1 MSRRTS
7 KPAVAPAAT
16 AHTDPHGSTPPPVSP
31 LLGAV
36 ATAAPPDGMMS
47 RGARLPQ
54 SAAIPAPVDPPIAAP
69 AIAVPA
75 VAPEL
80 ELAGEVRRLV
90 LAGRAGEARELYGDV
105 VARHQ
110 RRAWRL
116 ACYYLRDT
124 AEADEAVQD
133 AFVKAF
139 SHLPTYD
146 PGRSFEVWLTR
157 ILVNSCLD
165 RVKARKRRLRWV
177 VGLSDAGPGFE
188 PPAAPVARD
197 AQASQETVVL
207 RRERARALL
216 TAVRQ
221 LPNRQRTVIMLSHFD
236 GRSTREVSEMTGL
249 SESTVRVHLFRG
261 LRRLR
266 GLVTRS

>member
-7 KPAVAPAAT
+7 AAGAARAKAKP
-16 AHTDPHGSTPPPVSP
+16 TPPADAGP
-31 LLGAV
+31 LPD
-36 ATAAPPDGMMS
+36 ATMPI
-47 RGARLPQ
+47 GARL
-54 SAAIPAPVDPPIAAP
+54 AAPIAGP
-69 AIAVPA
+69 RSDVDVPA
-75 VAPEL
+75 AAASVTSTPVRTAESPAT
-80 ELAGEVRRLV
+80 ELAGEVRRLM
-90 LAGRAGEARELYGDV
+90 LAGRTGEARELYGDV

-146 PGRSFEVWLTR
+146 PARSFEVWLTR

-177 VGLSDAGPGFE
+177 IGLADAGPGFE

-216 TAVRQ
+216 NAVRQ

-266 GLVTRS
+266 GLVTRF

>member
-1 MSRRTS
+1 MPKAARL
-7 KPAVAPAAT
+7 AAPVSAAT
-16 AHTDPHGSTPPPVSP
+16 APVVTATPDA
-31 LLGAV
+31 G
-36 ATAAPPDGMMS
+36 
-47 RGARLPQ
+47 R
-54 SAAIPAPVDPPIAAP
+54 
-69 AIAVPA
+69 
-75 VAPEL
+75 APEIPSL
-80 ELAGEVRRLV
+80 ELAGEVRRL
-90 LAGRAGEARELYGDV
+90 LMAGRAGEARELYGDV
-105 VARHQ
+105 VGRHQ

-139 SHLPTYD
+139 SHLLTYD
-146 PGRSFEVWLTR
+146 PARSFEVWLTR

-177 VGLSDAGPGFE
+177 IGLGDAGPGFE
-188 PPAAPVARD
+188 PPASPPSRD
-197 AQASQETVVL
+197 AQASQEVVVL
-207 RRERARALL
+207 RRERAKALL

-236 GRSTREVSEMTGL
+236 GRSTREVSQMTGL

>member
-7 KPAVAPAAT
+7 KPAAA
-16 AHTDPHGSTPPPVSP
+16 
-31 LLGAV
+31 GA
-36 ATAAPPDGMMS
+36 ARALAAPPD
-47 RGARLPQ
+47 A
-54 SAAIPAPVDPPIAAP
+54 
-69 AIAVPA
+69 PA
-75 VAPEL
+75 VAAVPDATMPKAAPLAAADAALDAARSAEAGAAADAEIRRAETPGL
-80 ELAGEVRRLV
+80 ELAGEVRRLM
-90 LAGRAGEARELYGDV
+90 LAGRAGEARELYGDLV
-105 VARHQ
+105 GRHQ

-146 PGRSFEVWLTR
+146 PARSFVVWLTR

-177 VGLSDAGPGFE
+177 VGLGDAGPGFE
-188 PPAAPVARD
+188 PPAAPPSRD

-207 RRERARALL
+207 RRERAKALL

-236 GRSTREVSEMTGL
+236 GRSTREVSAMTGL

>member
-1 MSRRTS
+1 MMQ
-7 KPAVAPAAT
+7 PARASATAPATETSSPQPT
-16 AHTDPHGSTPPPVSP
+16 AG
-31 LLGAV
+31 
-36 ATAAPPDGMMS
+36 
-47 RGARLPQ
+47 Q
-54 SAAIPAPVDPPIAAP
+54 AP
-69 AIAVPA
+69 AS
-75 VAPEL
+75 EL
-80 ELAGEVRRLV
+80 ELAGEVRRLL

-105 VARHQ
+105 VGRHQ

-139 SHLPTYD
+139 AHLATYD
-146 PGRSFEVWLTR
+146 PARSFEVWLTR

-177 VGLSDAGPGFE
+177 VGLGDAGPGFE
-188 PPAAPVARD
+188 PPAAPPTPG
-197 AQASQETVVL
+197 AQGTQEVVVL

-216 TAVRQ
+216 NAVRQ

>member
-7 KPAVAPAAT
+7 KPAAAPAAT
-16 AHTDPHGSTPPPVSP
+16 AHANPHGSTPPPISP
-31 LLGAV
+31 VPGAV
-36 ATAAPPDGMMS
+36 ATGAPPDGMMS

-54 SAAIPAPVDPPIAAP
+54 SATVPAPVDPPIAAP
-69 AIAVPA
+69 ATPA
-75 VAPEL
+75 AAPEL

>member
-7 KPAVAPAAT
+7 KPAAAPAAT
-16 AHTDPHGSTPPPVSP
+16 AHANPHGSTPPPISP
-31 LLGAV
+31 LPGAV
-36 ATAAPPDGMMS
+36 ATGAPPDGMMS

-54 SAAIPAPVDPPIAAP
+54 SATVPTPVDPPIAAP
-69 AIAVPA
+69 ATPA
-75 VAPEL
+75 AAPEL

-188 PPAAPVARD
+188 PPSAPVARD

-221 LPNRQRTVIMLSHFD
+221 LPVRQRTVIMLSHFD

>member
-1 MSRRTS
+1 MPKAARL
-7 KPAVAPAAT
+7 AAPV
-16 AHTDPHGSTPPPVSP
+16 P
-31 LLGAV
+31 V
-36 ATAAPPDGMMS
+36 AT
-47 RGARLPQ
+47 
-54 SAAIPAPVDPPIAAP
+54 
-69 AIAVPA
+69 VPA
-75 VAPEL
+75 TSEMPDAVRAAEVPNL

-90 LAGRAGEARELYGDV
+90 LAGRAGEARELYGEV
-105 VARHQ
+105 VGRHQ

-139 SHLPTYD
+139 SHLLTYD
-146 PGRSFEVWLTR
+146 PARSFEVWLTR

-177 VGLSDAGPGFE
+177 IGLGDAGPGFE
-188 PPAAPVARD
+188 PPAAPPSRD
-197 AQASQETVVL
+197 AQASQEVVVL
-207 RRERARALL
+207 RRERAKALL

-236 GRSTREVSEMTGL
+236 GRSTREVSQMTGL

>member
-1 MSRRTS
+1 MPKAARLAMPV
-7 KPAVAPAAT
+7 PATGPVA
-16 AHTDPHGSTPPPVSP
+16 
-31 LLGAV
+31 
-36 ATAAPPDGMMS
+36 AAPVEAVERTPE
-47 RGARLPQ
+47 
-54 SAAIPAPVDPPIAAP
+54 AP
-69 AIAVPA
+69 
-75 VAPEL
+75 L
-80 ELAGEVRRLV
+80 ELAGEVRKLMM
-90 LAGRAGEARELYGDV
+90 AGRAGEARELYGDV

-146 PGRSFEVWLTR
+146 PARSFEVWLTR

-177 VGLSDAGPGFE
+177 VGIGDAGPGFE
-188 PPAAPVARD
+188 PPAAPPSRD
-197 AQASQETVVL
+197 AQASQEKVVL
-207 RRERARALL
+207 RRERAKALL
-216 TAVRQ
+216 SAVRQ

-236 GRSTREVSEMTGL
+236 GRSTREVSAMTGL

>member
-1 MSRRTS
+1 MP
-7 KPAVAPAAT
+7 KAAHLAAPVPAAIAPAVIAT
-16 AHTDPHGSTPPPVSP
+16 
-31 LLGAV
+31 
-36 ATAAPPDGMMS
+36 PDAG
-47 RGARLPQ
+47 R
-54 SAAIPAPVDPPIAAP
+54 
-69 AIAVPA
+69 
-75 VAPEL
+75 APEKPSL
-80 ELAGEVRRLV
+80 ELAGEVRRL
-90 LAGRAGEARELYGDV
+90 LMAGRAGEARELYGDV
-105 VARHQ
+105 VGRHQ

-139 SHLPTYD
+139 SHLQTYD
-146 PGRSFEVWLTR
+146 PARSFEVWLTR

-177 VGLSDAGPGFE
+177 IGLGDAGPGFE
-188 PPAAPVARD
+188 PPASPPSRD
-197 AQASQETVVL
+197 AQASQEVVVL
-207 RRERARALL
+207 RRERAKALL

-236 GRSTREVSEMTGL
+236 GRTTREVSQMTGL

>member
-1 MSRRTS
+1 MPKAARLAEPVPAAS
-7 KPAVAPAAT
+7 AVAALEPA
-16 AHTDPHGSTPPPVSP
+16 DPVR
-31 LLGAV
+31 AE
-36 ATAAPPDGMMS
+36 
-47 RGARLPQ
+47 
-54 SAAIPAPVDPPIAAP
+54 IPS
-69 AIAVPA
+69 
-75 VAPEL
+75 L
-80 ELAGEVRRLV
+80 ELAGEVRRLL

-105 VARHQ
+105 VGRHQ

-146 PGRSFEVWLTR
+146 PARSFEVWLTR

-177 VGLSDAGPGFE
+177 VGLGDAGPGFE
-188 PPAAPVARD
+188 PPSAPPSRD
-197 AQASQETVVL
+197 AQASQEVVVL
-207 RRERARALL
+207 RRERAKSLL
-216 TAVRQ
+216 MAVRQ

>member
-7 KPAVAPAAT
+7 TPAAAGAARALANPIPPAAADPVPDATMPKAASLAAPVPAAIGPAVVV
-16 AHTDPHGSTPPPVSP
+16 TPD
-31 LLGAV
+31 AV
-36 ATAAPPDGMMS
+36 
-47 RGARLPQ
+47 R
-54 SAAIPAPVDPPIAAP
+54 
-69 AIAVPA
+69 
-75 VAPEL
+75 APETPGL
-80 ELAGEVRRLV
+80 ELAGEVRRLL
-90 LAGRAGEARELYGDV
+90 LAGRAGEARELYGDLV
-105 VARHQ
+105 GRHQ

-139 SHLPTYD
+139 SHLSTYD
-146 PGRSFEVWLTR
+146 PARSFEVWLTR

-177 VGLSDAGPGFE
+177 VGLGDAGPGFE
-188 PPAAPVARD
+188 PPATPPSRD
-197 AQASQETVVL
+197 AQGTQEVVVL
-207 RRERARALL
+207 RRERAKALL

>member
-1 MSRRTS
+1 MSRRTPAAGAARAKA
-7 KPAVAPAAT
+7 KPTRQDAAPLPETTMPKSASLAAPLPAAT
-16 AHTDPHGSTPPPVSP
+16 PGD
-31 LLGAV
+31 
-36 ATAAPPDGMMS
+36 D
-47 RGARLPQ
+47 R
-54 SAAIPAPVDPPIAAP
+54 PALDP
-69 AIAVPA
+69 AITATRPA
-75 VAPEL
+75 DAAGT
-80 ELAGEVRRLV
+80 ELAGEVRRLM
-90 LAGRAGEARELYGDV
+90 LAGRSGEARELYGDV

-139 SHLPTYD
+139 SHLATYD
-146 PGRSFEVWLTR
+146 PARSFEVWLAR

-177 VGLSDAGPGFE
+177 VGLGDAGPGFE

-207 RRERARALL
+207 RRERAKALL
-216 TAVRQ
+216 SAVRQ

>member
-7 KPAVAPAAT
+7 AAGAARAKAKP
-16 AHTDPHGSTPPPVSP
+16 TPPADAGP
-31 LLGAV
+31 LPD
-36 ATAAPPDGMMS
+36 ATMPK
-47 RGARLPQ
+47 GARL
-54 SAAIPAPVDPPIAAP
+54 AAPLPAAGLENDAPAVDPTITATRPVDAP
-69 AIAVPA
+69 GT
-75 VAPEL
+75 
-80 ELAGEVRRLV
+80 ELAGEVRRLM
-90 LAGRAGEARELYGDV
+90 LAGRTGEARELYGDV

-139 SHLPTYD
+139 SHLATYD
-146 PGRSFEVWLTR
+146 PARSFEVWLTR

-177 VGLSDAGPGFE
+177 VGLGDAGPGFE

-216 TAVRQ
+216 NAVRQ

>member
-1 MSRRTS
+1 MMQ
-7 KPAVAPAAT
+7 PARARAQADALEAVPTPPAT
-16 AHTDPHGSTPPPVSP
+16 APV
-31 LLGAV
+31 
-36 ATAAPPDGMMS
+36 
-47 RGARLPQ
+47 
-54 SAAIPAPVDPPIAAP
+54 
-69 AIAVPA
+69 
-75 VAPEL
+75 PEL

-146 PGRSFEVWLTR
+146 PTRSFEVWLTR

-177 VGLSDAGPGFE
+177 VGLGDAGPGFE
-188 PPAAPVARD
+188 PPAAPPTPG
-197 AQASQETVVL
+197 AQASQEVVVL

-236 GRSTREVSEMTGL
+236 GRSTREVSQMTGL

>member
-1 MSRRTS
+1 MPKAARLAS
-7 KPAVAPAAT
+7 PAAVI
-16 AHTDPHGSTPPPVSP
+16 AAAVVS
-31 LLGAV
+31 
-36 ATAAPPDGMMS
+36 S
-47 RGARLPQ
+47 E
-54 SAAIPAPVDPPIAAP
+54 PVDLAPDPP
-69 AIAVPA
+69 
-75 VAPEL
+75 L
-80 ELAGEVRRLV
+80 ELAGEVRQL
-90 LAGRAGEARELYGDV
+90 LMAGRAGEARELYGDLV
-105 VARHQ
+105 GRHQ

-139 SHLPTYD
+139 SHLATYD
-146 PGRSFEVWLTR
+146 PTRSFEVWLTR

-177 VGLSDAGPGFE
+177 VGLGDAGPGFE
-188 PPAAPVARD
+188 PPASPPSRD
-197 AQASQETVVL
+197 AQASQEKVVL
-207 RRERARALL
+207 RRERAKALL
-216 TAVRQ
+216 SAVRQ

>member
-7 KPAVAPAAT
+7 AAGAARAKAKPT
-16 AHTDPHGSTPPPVSP
+16 TPPDAGP
-31 LLGAV
+31 LPD
-36 ATAAPPDGMMS
+36 ATMPK
-47 RGARLPQ
+47 GARL
-54 SAAIPAPVDPPIAAP
+54 AAPLPAAGLETDAPALDPAITATRPVDAP
-69 AIAVPA
+69 AT
-75 VAPEL
+75 
-80 ELAGEVRRLV
+80 ELAGEVRRLM

-139 SHLPTYD
+139 SHLATYD
-146 PGRSFEVWLTR
+146 PARSFEVWLTR

-177 VGLSDAGPGFE
+177 VGLGDAGPGFE

-216 TAVRQ
+216 NAVRQ

>member
-1 MSRRTS
+1 MLRGAQLADR
-7 KPAVAPAAT
+7 PAAE
-16 AHTDPHGSTPPPVSP
+16 
-31 LLGAV
+31 
-36 ATAAPPDGMMS
+36 
-47 RGARLPQ
+47 
-54 SAAIPAPVDPPIAAP
+54 PVDPDGAGAIEPRPLPAGAP
-69 AIAVPA
+69 VT
-75 VAPEL
+75 
-80 ELAGEVRRLV
+80 ELAGEVRRLL
-90 LAGRAGEARELYGDV
+90 LAGRAGEARELYGDLV
-105 VARHQ
+105 SRHQ

-139 SHLPTYD
+139 SHLPSYD
-146 PGRSFEVWLTR
+146 PARSFEVWLTR

-177 VGLSDAGPGFE
+177 VGLGDAGPGFE
-188 PPAAPVARD
+188 PPSAPPARD
-197 AQASQETVVL
+197 SQGSQETVVL

-216 TAVRQ
+216 HAVRQ